1 MIDIILC
8 TYNSSDTIEQCIN
21 SILNQ
26 TYEKFNLF
34 VFDDCSTDDTVE
46 KIKAFKDDRITI
58 ISSKKNIGTYAGK
71 NFVLKNYCKSR
82 YVALHDSDDYSHPE
96 RLAQQLGF
104 AVLSDSACVGTAV
117 NEFWEDHKPHT
128 VSETENNKNCR
139 INEYP
144 KIIERDNLNKLLSSL
159 SDNGNYEDYLKFK
172 FCMNGTVFF
181 NREVLMFLGGWDG
194 NTRIAAD
201 TDLFIRI
208 LGAHKIFNLPDVLY
222 NRRFHSKSL
231 TASNNVGINS
241 EKRKKYNLERK
252 SVIEKSLM
260 REPVVREFYY
270 PEFGYDII
278 KCAE

>member
-1 MIDIILC
+1 
-8 TYNSSDTIEQCIN
+8 
-21 SILNQ
+21 
-26 TYEKFNLF
+26 
-34 VFDDCSTDDTVE
+34 
-46 KIKAFKDDRITI
+46 
-58 ISSKKNIGTYAGK
+58 
-71 NFVLKNYCKSR
+71 
-82 YVALHDSDDYSHPE
+82 
-96 RLAQQLGF
+96 
-104 AVLSDSACVGTAV
+104 
-117 NEFWEDHKPHT
+117 
-128 VSETENNKNCR
+128 
-139 INEYP
+139 
-144 KIIERDNLNKLLSSL
+144 
-159 SDNGNYEDYLKFK
+159 
-172 FCMNGTVFF
+172 MNGTVLF

-201 TDLFIRI
+201 TDMFIRI

-252 SVIEKSLM
+252 SVIERSLM

>member
-34 VFDDCSTDDTVE
+34 VFDDCSADDTVE

-71 NFVLKNYCKSR
+71 NFVLKNYCKSQ

-139 INEYP
+139 RNEYP

-172 FCMNGTVFF
+172 FCMNGTVLF

-201 TDLFIRI
+201 TDMFIRI

-252 SVIEKSLM
+252 SVIERSLM